1 MLAWLP
7 LAPAASPL
15 RPLPRPHSVPLGG
28 GGLWSHLREAP
39 LGRALGGPRPWP
51 LLAATGREG
60 GGPHFQGPVFMPGA
74 SHQARGFRVR
84 LSLVVTTLCEVGTCV
99 LQQEKAEVQRGAV
112 TTQAQITGVSG
123 AAQAYWASK
132 SRLLPTAQAPRGC
145 GVSNGVCG
153 HVPRREPTF
162 AGSREGDRVGLFWG
176 RAQNFCRGH
185 RPCELQGRTRTPSRT
200 VGTSSAF

>member
-1 MLAWLP
+1 MAWLP

-15 RPLPRPHSVPLGG
+15 RPLPRPRSVPLGG

-112 TTQAQITGVSG
+112 THPSSDNWGERGCS
-123 AAQAYWASK
+123 S
-132 SRLLPTAQAPRGC
+132 LLGFEVQAPPHGPGSSGLRGEQWC
-145 GVSNGVCG
+145 VW
-153 HVPRREPTF
+153 PRPE
-162 AGSREGDRVGLFWG
+162 EGAHLCRV
-176 RAQNFCRGH
+176 
-185 RPCELQGRTRTPSRT
+185 QG
-200 VGTSSAF
+200 G